1 MATGSQAP
9 LLIAV
14 VGLSPRA
21 GTTTTTVAL
30 AHTWAGPEAAL
41 IVEADPAGGQLA
53 DMVGADPYLGL
64 ASLARRTNPAQRVT
78 PDLLGQHVQV
88 LPGGEALL
96 AAPPEPYTMRAVLAA
111 ELLTDPD
118 ADWRGLGASV
128 LADCGVPEPDSD
140 PHPVIA
146 AADACLFVLRAE
158 HIDPE
163 PALARIRALIRRDCP
178 RGIVLIGGSRDYAV
192 SLGVPVVGSL
202 PATRAGARALFTGR
216 RVRRSSQLLP
226 PARLITTAVELQLR
240 AATRRTRSAPPRAAR
255 QDHPRRRDD
264 TGPTIYRI
272 DLPPPTPRASEP
284 VVVEPEVP
292 SERPPAPVPVLAT
305 EAEDAGQPSLD
316 DLAVAPESSPT
327 SARPESSPASV
338 LPEFDS
344 SALAVFVFG
353 ATRILWRAPSTGEQT
368 DITSYFQPRSREIV
382 ALLAL
387 HPDGLSRSRLIDLIW
402 GGQSH
407 ERSAA
412 FSNALARLRAS
423 ITTATGGQI
432 TGLLTD
438 DRGHCRLSV
447 PAVSVDYWD
456 FLAAV
461 DARRRASSDT
471 DRSAA
476 CRAITALATTD
487 LAFDISGSWVEPLRE
502 SARRDAHNALNWLA
516 THEADHDPRTTLG
529 LLEMTAETDPYNE
542 TVWRD
547 LLRQHARLGEYAAL
561 ARTYTLM
568 TRKLAEIGETPSRET
583 RELLETLR
591 RGEDRSHSGSNPDRP
606 NGHQ

>member
-1 MATGSQAP
+1 MRTGSQAP

-30 AHTWAGPEAAL
+30 AHTWPGPETAL

-53 DMVGADPYLGL
+53 DMVGADPCLGL
-64 ASLARRTNPAQRVT
+64 ASLARRTNAGQRIT
-78 PDLLGQHVQV
+78 PDLLAQHVQF

-96 AAPPEPYTMRAVLAA
+96 AAPPEHDPVRAVSGA

-118 ADWRGLGASV
+118 SDWRGLGASV
-128 LADCGVPEPDSD
+128 LADCGVPEVFSD

-146 AADACLFVLRAE
+146 DADACLFVLRAE

-163 PALARIRALIRRDCP
+163 PALARIRALTRHDCP
-178 RGIVLIGGSRDYAV
+178 RGIILIGGSPDYSIA
-192 SLGVPVVGSL
+192 LGVPVLGTL
-202 PATRAGARALFTGR
+202 PATPVGARALLTPR

-226 PARLITTAVELQLR
+226 PARLITNAVELQLR
-240 AATRRTRSAPPRAAR
+240 ASSRRTRSAPPLVPRTAR
-255 QDHPRRRDD
+255 QDHPGRRGD
-264 TGPTIYRI
+264 TGPRIYSI
-272 DLPPPTPRASEP
+272 ELPPPPSPEL
-284 VVVEPEVP
+284 VVAEPEVP
-292 SERPPAPVPVLAT
+292 SEMLSERPPAPIPVLAS
-305 EAEDAGQPSLD
+305 EAEDAGQPSTD
-316 DLAVAPESSPT
+316 DLAAAEPSAP
-327 SARPESSPASV
+327 
-338 LPEFDS
+338 PEFDS
-344 SALAVFVFG
+344 PAVAVFVFG
-353 ATRILWRAPSTGEQT
+353 ATRISWRASSTGEQT

-387 HPDGLSRSRLIDLIW
+387 HPEGLSRSRLIDLIW

-432 TGLLTD
+432 IGMLTD
-438 DRGHCRLSV
+438 DRLHCRLSV
-447 PAVSVDYWD
+447 PAASVDYWD
-456 FLAAV
+456 YLAAV
-461 DARRRASSDT
+461 DTRRRASSDT

-476 CRAITALATTD
+476 CRAITALATSD
-487 LAFDISGSWVEPLRE
+487 LATDITGSWVEPLRE

-516 THEADHDPRTTLG
+516 THDADHDPSTTLG
-529 LLEMTAETDPYNE
+529 LLEMAAETDPYNE

-568 TRKLAEIGETPSRET
+568 TRKLGEIDETPSRET
-583 RELLETLR
+583 RELLEHLR
-591 RGEDRSHSGSNPDRP
+591 RGEDRIRSRSNPDRSDG
-606 NGHQ
+606 NQ

>member
-1 MATGSQAP
+1 
-9 LLIAV
+9 
-14 VGLSPRA
+14 
-21 GTTTTTVAL
+21 
-30 AHTWAGPEAAL
+30 
-41 IVEADPAGGQLA
+41 
-53 DMVGADPYLGL
+53 
-64 ASLARRTNPAQRVT
+64 
-78 PDLLGQHVQV
+78 
-88 LPGGEALL
+88 
-96 AAPPEPYTMRAVLAA
+96 
-111 ELLTDPD
+111 
-118 ADWRGLGASV
+118 
-128 LADCGVPEPDSD
+128 
-140 PHPVIA
+140 
-146 AADACLFVLRAE
+146 
-158 HIDPE
+158 
-163 PALARIRALIRRDCP
+163 
-178 RGIVLIGGSRDYAV
+178 
-192 SLGVPVVGSL
+192 
-202 PATRAGARALFTGR
+202 
-216 RVRRSSQLLP
+216 
-226 PARLITTAVELQLR
+226 
-240 AATRRTRSAPPRAAR
+240 
-255 QDHPRRRDD
+255 
-264 TGPTIYRI
+264 
-272 DLPPPTPRASEP
+272 
-284 VVVEPEVP
+284 
-292 SERPPAPVPVLAT
+292 
-305 EAEDAGQPSLD
+305 
-316 DLAVAPESSPT
+316 
-327 SARPESSPASV
+327 V

-432 TGLLTD
+432 TAMLTD
-438 DRGHCRLSV
+438 ERGHCRLSV

-471 DRSAA
+471 DRSSA
-476 CRAITALATTD
+476 CRAITALATSD

-516 THEADHDPRTTLG
+516 THDADHDPSTTLG
-529 LLEMTAETDPYNE
+529 LLEIAAETDPYNE

-591 RGEDRSHSGSNPDRP
+591 RGEGRIHSHSHPDRP
-606 NGHQ
+606 DGHQ